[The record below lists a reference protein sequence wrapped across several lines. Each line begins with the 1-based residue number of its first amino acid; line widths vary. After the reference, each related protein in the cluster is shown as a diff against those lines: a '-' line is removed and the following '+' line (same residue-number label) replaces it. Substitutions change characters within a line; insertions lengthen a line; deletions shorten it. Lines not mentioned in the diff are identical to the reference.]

1 MAENNSGLE
10 SIIGKKPEIDER
22 NPQNL
27 VQAGLVGAGTMGQG
41 IAQLMASNGI
51 DVLLVEKDEE
61 SLERSMNELSEGMD
75 REIRRWGMTA
85 SEKRAILTRI
95 NGTIDYDELEKVT
108 LIVESVPEDLKIK
121 QELFSRLNEVAREDA
136 ILVSNTSTLSL
147 SEIAAVTERPEN
159 VIGMHF
165 LNPVTRT
172 KLVEVIRGLKTS
184 EDTFNYS
191 KGFAERLNKVVV
203 EVYEYPGYV
212 TTRII
217 IPMLNEAMY
226 VLMEGVATA
235 EGIDTAMKLG
245 YNLNFGPLEFADM
258 MGLDEVMR
266 WMETLFHELGDLKY
280 RPCPLLR
287 KLVRAGHLG
296 RKTGAGFFRYDSE
309 GRKIAGDGMDIH

>member
-1 MAENNSGLE
+1 MVNQEFE
-10 SIIGKKPEIDER
+10 EIIGKPLEIDDKD
-22 NPQNL
+22 PQNL
-27 VQAGLVGAGTMGQG
+27 VQAGMVGAGTMGQG
-41 IAQLMASNGI
+41 IAQLMAQNGI
-51 DVLLVEKDEE
+51 DVLLVEKDKE
-61 SLERSMNELSEGMD
+61 SLERSLQELAESMD

-85 SEKRAILTRI
+85 SEKRAVLSRI
-95 NGTIDYDELEKVT
+95 VGTVDYEELGRVP
-108 LIVESVPEDLKIK
+108 LIIESVPEDLKIK
-121 QELFSRLNEVAREDA
+121 QDLFQHIDEVCREDA

-147 SEIAAVTERPEN
+147 SEIAAVTSRPEN

-165 LNPVTRT
+165 MNPVTKT
-172 KLVEVIRGLKTS
+172 TLVEVIRGLKTA
-184 EDTFNYS
+184 ETTFNYI
-191 KGFAERLNKVVV
+191 KGFAERINKVVV

-245 YNLNFGPLEFADM
+245 YNLNFGPLEFADI
-258 MGLDEVMR
+258 MGLDEVMK

-296 RKTGAGFFRYDSE
+296 KKTGAGFFKYDKD
-309 GRKIAGDGMDIH
+309 GNKIKSPGLGI